1 MFYGTPIRYV
11 RMSLKRLTT
20 LPITSKESFGNS
32 IDRSSVTLQL
42 LERIKTALIRGELLP
57 GDYLPFE
64 AELTQTLGIGKSSV
78 REAIKMLQAIGIVEV
93 KRGQGTM
100 ICLEPGVTLVD
111 SIKRVMNGQ
120 PHLDFRNRYLHKNG
134 SVVHVLWSARWSDE
148 EQVRIG
154 VARDVT
160 AQVQAEDDLRF
171 LAHHDP
177 LTKLTNRSLFYGR
190 LEAALST
197 AKRYQNRFAL
207 LFLDVNDFKRINDVH
222 GHAVG
227 DAVLCEVARRLSG
240 CVRETDTVARMGGDE
255 FTVILTDVHSKEAA
269 IEKAAQILEVL
280 SEPLAAEVGGADM
293 RDIGMPSCSV
303 GVATY
308 PEDGKDADT
317 LLNYADVKMYRM
329 KRRRSR

>member
-1 MFYGTPIRYV
+1 
-11 RMSLKRLTT
+11 MSV
-20 LPITSKESFGNS
+20 
-32 IDRSSVTLQL
+32 D
-42 LERIKTALIRGELLP
+42 
-57 GDYLPFE
+57 
-64 AELTQTLGIGKSSV
+64 
-78 REAIKMLQAIGIVEV
+78 LQALYPKLIHLMLDAVFVVDADHKILFVSDACESLLGYRADELV
-93 KRGQGTM
+93 GTLITHYM
-100 ICLEPGVTLVD
+100 HPEDLAITKA
-111 SIKRVMNGQ
+111 SIRRVMNGQ

-197 AKRYQNRFAL
+197 ARRYQNRFAL

-227 DAVLCEVARRLSG
+227 DTVLCEVARRLSG

-280 SEPLAAEVGGADM
+280 SEPLAAEVAGADM